1 MGQGGTMKTAKE
13 EVRELLDHLPD
24 DSSLDDIQYHIYVRQ
39 KVQSGLEAIENG
51 DVVPQAEIEKRMSRW
66 LEK

>member
-1 MGQGGTMKTAKE
+1 MKTAKE

-39 KVQSGLEAIENG
+39 KVQKGLEAVDSG
-51 DVVPQAEIEKRMSRW
+51 DLVPQAEIEKRMSRW